1 MEYELKVEVD
11 DSYKKKYPKN
21 VFYMNNK
28 LYLYF
33 RIKNAITVEGVVY
46 LLITFPDF
54 PILEIDNRTKE
65 EIRIYETK
73 KKDEPILINPLSKIP
88 FIWSNNVILKSK
100 FICEILNKKYILSF
114 SEYNKRTFKI
124 NENKIVNIFIYQ
136 KN

>member
-1 MEYELKVEVD
+1 MNKVIQGIRD
-11 DSYKKKYPKN
+11 TASKKVKK
-21 VFYMNNK
+21 
-28 LYLYF
+28 
-33 RIKNAITVEGVVY
+33 G
-46 LLITFPDF
+46 
-54 PILEIDNRTKE
+54 TKE

-124 NENKIVNIFIYQ
+124 NEKKIINIFIYQ
-136 KN
+136 KNSLTGIRCITFEEINKLNKKIKTNLSEKSLTNKINNDFKKPER